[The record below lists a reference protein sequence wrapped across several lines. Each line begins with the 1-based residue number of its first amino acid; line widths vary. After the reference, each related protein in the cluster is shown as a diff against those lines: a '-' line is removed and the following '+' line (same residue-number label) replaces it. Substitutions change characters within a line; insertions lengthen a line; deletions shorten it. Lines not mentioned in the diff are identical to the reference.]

1 MTRKKV
7 WGIIIGRMEI
17 NIMDNG
23 REVWEVDRENYSI
36 IMVIVMKDNLR
47 MD

>member
-1 MTRKKV
+1 MVTDMMENGIMTRKKV

-23 REVWEVDRENYSI
+23 REV
-36 IMVIVMKDNLR
+36 
-47 MD
+47 